1 MQAGGLLTAAYLF
14 RVLGHA
20 LFGPTSDSGRL
31 PTVLKR
37 PGRLQELAVLTLALC
52 ALLLGLLPPAVF
64 DLIGIGRS
72 GIDAGAAVTIAMH
85 GAFAW
90 DKLWGDLWPVLI
102 VGLLVLGAVPW
113 PYRRSGTSDALP
125 AAVPSVT
132 GRTAAALGG
141 LFERADGALRQ
152 WPVAG
157 LSLLAL
163 TLLLGLML
171 APVPIGSLF
180 IGH

>member
-20 LFGPTSDSGRL
+20 LFAPTPESGRSL
-31 PTVLKR
+31 TVLKR
-37 PGRLQELAVLTLALC
+37 PGRLQELAVMTLALC

-72 GIDAGAAVTIAMH
+72 GIEAGAAVTIAMH
-85 GAFAW
+85 GAFGSG
-90 DKLWGDLWPVLI
+90 KLWGDLWPVLI

-113 PYRRSGTSDALP
+113 PYRRFGISDALTST
-125 AAVPSVT
+125 VPSVT
-132 GRTAAALGG
+132 GRTASALGA

-171 APVPIGSLF
+171 VPMPIGSPF
-180 IGH
+180 AGY

>member
-1 MQAGGLLTAAYLF
+1 
-14 RVLGHA
+14 
-20 LFGPTSDSGRL
+20 
-31 PTVLKR
+31 
-37 PGRLQELAVLTLALC
+37 
-52 ALLLGLLPPAVF
+52 LLGLLPPAVF

-72 GIDAGAAVTIAMH
+72 GIDASAAVTAAMN

-102 VGLLVLGAVPW
+102 VGLLVLAAVPW
-113 PYRRSGTSDALP
+113 PYRRSGTFDALP

-157 LSLLAL
+157 LSLLLLTLVLGL
-163 TLLLGLML
+163 TLLPLPTLMATARL
-171 APVPIGSLF
+171 LF
-180 IGH
+180 GR

>member
-1 MQAGGLLTAAYLF
+1 M
-14 RVLGHA
+14 
-20 LFGPTSDSGRL
+20 
-31 PTVLKR
+31 
-37 PGRLQELAVLTLALC
+37 TLALC
-52 ALLLGLLPPAVF
+52 ALLLGLLPPDVF

-72 GIDAGAAVTIAMH
+72 GIQAGAAVTIAMH

-90 DKLWGDLWPVLI
+90 DKLWGDLWPILI

-125 AAVPSVT
+125 VAVPSVT
-132 GRTAAALGG
+132 GRIASALGA
-141 LFERADGALRQ
+141 LFERADSALRQ

-171 APVPIGSLF
+171 APVPIASLF
-180 IGH
+180 IDH